1 MNQMDKQVD
10 LKQAKIIITIKEMKL
25 IIQTSLRQRLIDL
38 KTKILT
44 QIRWCNN

>member
-38 KTKILT
+38 KTKIPT
-44 QIRWCNN
+44 QIGWCNN